1 MKAVAYSKTILPHRQ
16 MKLPHRQTI
25 LPHRQMK
32 LPHRQT
38 ILPHLQMKLPHA
50 ETILP
55 HAETIPAY
63 LFTAKMCG
71 SAAPVC
77 AETILPL
84 TPKGQLSLVKIPHC
98 VRNDRLYIEFGKR
111 D

>member
-1 MKAVAYSKTILPHRQ
+1 MKTVAYSKTILPHRQ

-50 ETILP
+50 ETI
-55 HAETIPAY
+55 PAY

-77 AETILPL
+77 AETILP
-84 TPKGQLSLVKIPHC
+84 I
-98 VRNDRLYIEFGKR
+98 
-111 D
+111 

>member
-1 MKAVAYSKTILPHRQ
+1 

-55 HAETIPAY
+55 HAETIPAVIIY
-63 LFTAKMCG
+63 VLQSMF
-71 SAAPVC
+71 
-77 AETILPL
+77 
-84 TPKGQLSLVKIPHC
+84 
-98 VRNDRLYIEFGKR
+98 
-111 D
+111 